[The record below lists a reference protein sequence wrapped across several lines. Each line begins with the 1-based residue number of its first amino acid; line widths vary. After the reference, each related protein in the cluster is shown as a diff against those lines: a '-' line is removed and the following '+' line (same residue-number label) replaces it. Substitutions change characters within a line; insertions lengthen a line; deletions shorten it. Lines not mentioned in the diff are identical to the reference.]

1 MRWIVFL
8 YLMIGIVLLVVG
20 FFATSD
26 CPNKNAR
33 IENDIVFI
41 LTWPVSY
48 YGYVI
53 AGEKGP
59 MTTTKW
65 LHVQACEGGL
75 DTYKPTSA
83 Q

>member
-41 LTWPVSY
+41 LTWPVSDQLM
-48 YGYVI
+48 GIIIFVV
-53 AGEKGP
+53 AG
-59 MTTTKW
+59 
-65 LHVQACEGGL
+65 V
-75 DTYKPTSA
+75 TSGIIVRFA
-83 Q
+83 FLAAKL